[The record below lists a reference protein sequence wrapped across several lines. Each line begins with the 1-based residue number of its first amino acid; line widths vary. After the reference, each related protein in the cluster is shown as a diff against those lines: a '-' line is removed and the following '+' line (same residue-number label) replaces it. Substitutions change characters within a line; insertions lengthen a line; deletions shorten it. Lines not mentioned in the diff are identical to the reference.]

1 MGWPDGAAP
10 PSDSSSYRSGRSPK
24 GEPGAC
30 RKWQRGP
37 GAWHGE
43 LHGALVCARSLA
55 HPGTASYSERT
66 TASGPSRPRP
76 PPRVGFFGV
85 GWPRPARTAPMAPP
99 RAPRHDSPGKAN
111 GDHTDGRNHAP
122 CWRNVATCTYAVAFQ
137 RMGRVPYQ
145 PRRLAHAT
153 LLGSRFACQS
163 MNINFQLYPS
173 RDKLTYK
180 FIVN

>member
-1 MGWPDGAAP
+1 MAARPGGMAWRAPWCSGLRAQPRTPWDRELQREDDGV
-10 PSDSSSYRSGRSPK
+10 RSESASP
-24 GEPGAC
+24 A
-30 RKWQRGP
+30 RR
-37 GAWHGE
+37 AWAF
-43 LHGALVCARSLA
+43 L
-55 HPGTASYSERT
+55 
-66 TASGPSRPRP
+66 
-76 PPRVGFFGV
+76 

-153 LLGSRFACQS
+153 QLGSRFACQS